1 MPRLLAAALVALL
14 IVAACASS
22 PAPTA
27 KPTASPPSAVGS
39 TAPLPSPSS
48 SAAGNPN
55 ASPDAAA
62 AVLIGTPYL
71 LVDNP
76 KNKVLTES
84 FAFRFD
90 LAGQH
95 VESTMSGREIRQDST
110 LVGLVLVM
118 NFGGLKMTK
127 DVFDAAANATATNS
141 GGKVAF
147 TTILGKR
154 VAFVTTKDSTFGMYG
169 LGDAIVMVGGPT
181 GTDARTLL
189 TSVITA
195 NK

>member
-1 MPRLLAAALVALL
+1 MSRLLVAALVALL
-14 IVAACASS
+14 IVAACASRPS
-22 PAPTA
+22 PTA
-27 KPTASPPSAVGS
+27 NLTASPATVIGS
-39 TAPLPSPSS
+39 TAPLPS
-48 SAAGNPN
+48 AAGNPS

-76 KNKVLTES
+76 RNKVLTES

-90 LAGQH
+90 VAGQH

-141 GGKVAF
+141 GGKVTF

-169 LGDAIVMVGGPT
+169 LGDAILMVGGPT
-181 GTDARTLL
+181 GTDARALL

>member
-14 IVAACASS
+14 IVAACGSGPS
-22 PAPTA
+22 TTA
-27 KPTASPPSAVGS
+27 TPTASPAAAIDS
-39 TAPLPSPSS
+39 TAPLPSVASNPS
-48 SAAGNPN
+48 
-55 ASPDAAA
+55 ASDAAA

-76 KNKVLTES
+76 RNKVLTES

-90 LAGQH
+90 VAGQH

-127 DVFDAAANATATNS
+127 DVFDAAANAAATNS
-141 GGKVAF
+141 GGKVTF

>member
-1 MPRLLAAALVALL
+1 
-14 IVAACASS
+14 
-22 PAPTA
+22 
-27 KPTASPPSAVGS
+27 AVGS
-39 TAPLPSPSS
+39 TPPLPSPSS
-48 SAAGNPN
+48 SAAGNPS

-90 LAGQH
+90 VAGQL

-118 NFGGLKMTK
+118 NFGGLKMTD

>member
-1 MPRLLAAALVALL
+1 MPRLLAAALVALV
-14 IVAACASS
+14 IVAACGSGPS
-22 PAPTA
+22 PVA
-27 KPTASPPSAVGS
+27 KPTASPAAVIAS
-39 TAPLPSPSS
+39 TAPLPSAASNPS
-48 SAAGNPN
+48 

-62 AVLIGTPYL
+62 AVNIGTPYL

-76 KNKVLTES
+76 RNKVLTES

-90 LAGQH
+90 VAGQH

-127 DVFDAAANATATNS
+127 GVFDAAANATATNS

-169 LGDAIVMVGGPT
+169 LGDAILMVGGPT

>member
-1 MPRLLAAALVALL
+1 MPRLLAAVLVALL
-14 IVAACASS
+14 VVAACESS
-22 PAPTA
+22 PTPTA
-27 KPTASPPSAVGS
+27 KPTASPPAAAGS

-48 SAAGNPN
+48 S

-95 VESTMSGREIRQDST
+95 VESTMSGREIRQNST